1 MEGINSHWE
10 MLQLCSN
17 FPIPPKSYL
26 VVKGQY
32 MENAIAIF
40 RGNEVKITI
49 EKENI

>member
-10 MLQLCSN
+10 MLQLCSY

-32 MENAIAIF
+32 MEIAIAIF
-40 RGNEVKITI
+40 RENEIKITK